1 MELNIHDHIWRE
13 TVIPLDSGGEP
24 RDRFCVSVGDR
35 YETFPTWE
43 EAVAFFYS
51 ITNPSE

>member
-1 MELNIHDHIWRE
+1 MDNIDDCIWRE
-13 TVIPLDSGGEP
+13 TVIPLASGGEA

-43 EAVAFFYS
+43 EAVAFFHA